1 MRLSFLLWHNL
12 HVFKKSDS
20 RENNLGVHTFIGS
33 MPFST
38 TIYLEKETTVVS
50 IFINAKEIAYVNPDI
65 APKFVIF
72 FNKHYKS

>member
-1 MRLSFLLWHNL
+1 M
-12 HVFKKSDS
+12 
-20 RENNLGVHTFIGS
+20 GVYTFIGS

-65 APKFVIF
+65 PPKVVIF